1 MSPAIPALRLLRDAM
16 GGVTQPP
23 TRPSHTTLAAGMVIG
38 GSVGVVITV
47 AEQLSGLNSLETR
60 KGVADFLA
68 EPPGSTLGLDVSQAL
83 TLLRVAL
90 MVVAGCATAA
100 ALLGWQVL
108 KRNHRARIGLS
119 VLAVPIFLGGLA
131 TGGILTSVV
140 AASTLLLWI
149 GPSGEWFRGSAPT
162 PPGTDHG
169 ATRQPSHDPLATPP
183 AEPPPAA
190 APPAGPPP
198 GAPRTTTQLLAPPP
212 GAPTTDRR
220 PDALTWAC
228 VLTWACCGMAFVIM
242 VVSVVLMATSPDLVL
257 EELRRQNADL
267 AVGDVGLLRA
277 TTYVSASIAGVW
289 SVAAMLLAVLAYR
302 RVRWARLALVV
313 SAAAAAVLCL
323 LAVASTLV
331 TVVPAVVC
339 VATVLL
345 LNRPDVRAWFT
356 RHDAMNP

>member
-1 MSPAIPALRLLRDAM
+1 MI
-16 GGVTQPP
+16 
-23 TRPSHTTLAAGMVIG
+23 IG
-38 GSVGVVITV
+38 GSVGVVIMV

-60 KGVADFLA
+60 KGVIDFLA
-68 EPPGSTLGLDVSQAL
+68 EPPGSTLGLEVSQAL

-108 KRNHRARIGLS
+108 KRNHRARVGLS
-119 VLAVPIFLGGLA
+119 VLAVPIFVGGLA
-131 TGGILTSVV
+131 TGGLLTAVV

-149 GPSGEWFRGSAPT
+149 GPSGDWFRGTTPS
-162 PPGTDHG
+162 PPGLDQG
-169 ATRQPSHDPLATPP
+169 ATRRPSPDR
-183 AEPPPAA
+183 PPPPDPAGP
-190 APPAGPPP
+190 PPAGPPP
-198 GAPRTTTQLLAPPP
+198 AAPPPAGPPTGAPRSTTQLLAPPL
-212 GAPTTDRR
+212 GAPATDRR

-228 VLTWACCGMAFVIM
+228 VLTWACCGMALVIM
-242 VVSVVLMATSPDLVL
+242 VVSVVLMVTSPELVL

-267 AVGDVGLLRA
+267 AVDDVALLRA
-277 TTYVSASIAGVW
+277 TTYVSATIAGVW
-289 SVAAMLLAVLAYR
+289 SLAAMLFAVLAYR

-323 LAVASTLV
+323 LAVVSTLV